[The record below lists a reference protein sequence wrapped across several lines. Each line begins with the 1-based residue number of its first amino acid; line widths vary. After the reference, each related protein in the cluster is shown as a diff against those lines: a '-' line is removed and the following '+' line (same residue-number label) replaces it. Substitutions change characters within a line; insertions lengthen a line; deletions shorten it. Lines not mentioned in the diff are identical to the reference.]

1 MNLIDCLQNFM
12 LQLHF
17 LRANFSEILLSIKK
31 LPFFILEKKNVAF
44 DAQMKN
50 NINLASK
57 SRVIFETVNLNEGN
71 GYDPSTGIFTAP
83 AAGMYVFDWTTL
95 TQYGKDVLT
104 SLVVNNNFK
113 SWNYCRNGS
122 SNTHLSCSKMTVVKL
137 KQGDQVWIVVFTETA
152 NINYKYTSFSGYKL

>member
-1 MNLIDCLQNFM
+1 M

-95 TQYGKDVLT
+95 TQYRKNVYT
-104 SLVVNNNFK
+104 SLVVNSYFK

-137 KQGDQVWIVVFTETA
+137 KQGDQVWIGVFSETA
-152 NINYKYTSFSGYKL
+152 NINYKFTSFSGYKL